1 MCSKDF
7 KQIFITFVKKSLEY
21 NSAPYKLK
29 QILAKRTTD
38 FFETDCCG
46 LNSSVYSFVSI
57 DLLVC
62 LCVCCISFLP
72 FFLSICLSFVCSII
86 CLLFFLIV
94 HRQLLEK
101 LGSSLD

>member
-7 KQIFITFVKKSLEY
+7 KQIFIAFVKKSLEY
-21 NSAPYKLK
+21 NSALYKLK

-62 LCVCCISFLP
+62 LCVCLLYFFSSFLS
-72 FFLSICLSFVCSII
+72 FYLSFICLFNHLFVI
-86 CLLFFLIV
+86 LFDSPQTAVRKAWFFF
-94 HRQLLEK
+94 
-101 LGSSLD
+101 